1 VTILLVNSFANAG
14 TCGVNWFN
22 TMQTGQTIGTV
33 AKVKEHMAWERIAEA
48 GGHKAGDY
56 KEMPS
61 ILAEQ

>member
-33 AKVKEHMAWERIAEA
+33 AKVKIQNPNGME
-48 GGHKAGDY
+48 DDS
-56 KEMPS
+56 S
-61 ILAEQ
+61 ITVVRNSG